1 MIGDVQLLPL
11 LGMLNLLG
19 WAFGYHV
26 QDFLV
31 NVPSSTKTM
40 EVCWNLETILPIG
53 PTGKIHA
60 EVVQIT
66 SYTAVLEFF
75 WPASKKKRWHIV
87 NSVLGYEAA
96 HISTTTITTSRQRQV
111 VFSGKDFQLIQVL
124 SCFVLSLDHLCILG
138 WIWRISYQYIGS
150 GPNTNFHSKS

>member
-75 WPASKKKRWHIV
+75 WPASKKKMAHCKLCFGVWGRTHL
-87 NSVLGYEAA
+87 NHYNHYKPPKTSSVFWKGLPA
-96 HISTTTITTSRQRQV
+96 HTSSIMFCLESWSSVHFGMDLTNILPIYWVRSKHE
-111 VFSGKDFQLIQVL
+111 FSQ
-124 SCFVLSLDHLCILG
+124 
-138 WIWRISYQYIGS
+138 
-150 GPNTNFHSKS
+150 